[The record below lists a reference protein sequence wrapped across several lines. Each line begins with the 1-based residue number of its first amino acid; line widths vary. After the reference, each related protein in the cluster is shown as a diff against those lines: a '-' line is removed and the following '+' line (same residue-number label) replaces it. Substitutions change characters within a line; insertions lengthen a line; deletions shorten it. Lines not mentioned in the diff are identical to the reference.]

1 MKKTLITGATGSLGQ
16 LLVNAL
22 KSKTEV
28 SNIAV
33 LVRDTEKDIV
43 KEYQSQ
49 GLDIRVSDY
58 ENLEKLTAAF
68 KGIEQVFLISGNA
81 LTV

>member
-16 LLVNAL
+16 LLVKAL
-22 KSKTEV
+22 KRRTDV

-43 KEYQSQ
+43 KDYESQ

-58 ENLEKLTAAF
+58 ENTKKLKAAF
-68 KGIEQVFLISGNA
+68 EGIAQVFLSP
-81 LTV
+81 L